1 MNTAILIGSAFGAA
15 LGLIHAAGLARRIF
29 ARSDF
34 AFPGFALGRIWT
46 PLYYGLWTIL
56 LWVIFGAY
64 VLYLW
69 LIACGVFGLH
79 RLWRGPLP
87 AGRY

>member
-15 LGLIHAAGLARRIF
+15 AGLIHAAGLARRIF
-29 ARSDF
+29 ARSEF
-34 AFPGFALGRIWT
+34 TFPGFTLGRTWAA
-46 PLYYGLWTIL
+46 LYYGLWTIL
-56 LWVIFGAY
+56 LWTVFGAY

-79 RLWRGPLP
+79 RLWRSRLP
-87 AGRY
+87 AGRH